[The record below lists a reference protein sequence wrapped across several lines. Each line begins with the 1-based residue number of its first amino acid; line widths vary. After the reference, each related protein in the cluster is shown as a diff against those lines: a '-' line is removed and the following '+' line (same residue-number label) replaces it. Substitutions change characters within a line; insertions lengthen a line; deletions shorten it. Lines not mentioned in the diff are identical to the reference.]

1 MEALTFG
8 VHTATVEGEDALIVV
23 TRLLK
28 EPSVKAGI
36 SKKSGKPYR
45 IETYNEDIYNGDV
58 EIDGRPLKL
67 SCQLIAPKG
76 ASLEVTDTR

>member
-23 TRLLK
+23 TRLLA
-28 EPSVKAGI
+28 EPVVKTGI

-45 IETYNEDIYNGDV
+45 IETHNEDLYSVDV
-58 EIDGRPLKL
+58 NIDGVPLKL

-76 ASLEVTDTR
+76 AAMEVHDSR